1 MYVSSIRAS
10 IAVSAIVVAAG
21 ATGAFAMPAHADGPL
36 GGGLSGLEQLQGAEF
51 GDLSGVVAIA
61 EAEAQPPASTI
72 ESPSIPAFNTAAVD
86 APAPA
91 SAPAS
96 ANASATQ
103 QASVRLPSTGSA
115 GATATAASTNRIP
128 AFAALFALAGIACV
142 AASRR
147 THDRPSTRPT

>member
-10 IAVSAIVVAAG
+10 IAVSALVVAAG

-103 QASVRLPSTGSA
+103 QASVRLPSTGS
-115 GATATAASTNRIP
+115 GATAASTNRIP